1 MINPTWSLCIL
12 LVIPLSIVSL
22 FVAIYNV
29 CNVDHC
35 KSFILLLHLGIC
47 SAGFLF
53 LLFAIVS
60 PVLAGKSFCG
70 RKTAILSVNYY
81 NYTYIA
87 PISILLFSCHG
98 CTLNPANLPLIVHS
112 EERL

>member
-12 LVIPLSIVSL
+12 LVIALSIVAL

-60 PVLAGKSFCG
+60 PEL
-70 RKTAILSVNYY
+70 
-81 NYTYIA
+81 
-87 PISILLFSCHG
+87 
-98 CTLNPANLPLIVHS
+98 
-112 EERL
+112 